1 MSFAQFLAIL
11 RARRIAAAAVFVVV
25 LLVTAVISLV
35 LPKQYTAT
43 ASVVADNRL
52 DPIVGALA
60 QANAPSFVATQI
72 DVILSD
78 RVALKVVSNLKLD
91 QNPQIRQQWQDDT
104 QGAGAIDVWLAE
116 SFQKRLVVKPSRE
129 SNVIT
134 VSFTAPDPKFAA
146 GIANAFVQA
155 YLQTSLELRV
165 DPAKQYSS
173 FFESRAKDARDALE
187 VAQNKLSNYQQ
198 SSGIV
203 ATDERL
209 DVENA
214 RLAELSSQLVGIQ
227 AVASESGSRNAQAA
241 TSAERLPEVL
251 NNALVG
257 SLKAELARNEARMQE
272 LGSRLGDS
280 HPAVQELKANIADS
294 RDKLQQ
300 EIRRITGS
308 LGVNNTVNR
317 QRESEIRA
325 ALSAQRDKVLKLK
338 ASRDE
343 VAVLQRDVESAQ
355 RAYDA
360 VTSRLTQS
368 SLESQTTQ
376 SNISVLTTATPPLQ
390 HSSPR
395 LFLNLALATVVGLLL
410 AVAAAIGAEQLD
422 RRLRC
427 QEDIGAALGLPVL
440 GVMLKPGSRS
450 RVRRMIA
457 GAAEQQR
464 FLGGL
469 GSNKSGT

>member
-11 RARRIAAAAVFVVV
+11 RARRVVAAAVFVFV
-25 LLVTAVISLV
+25 LLVTGGVSLL

-43 ASVVADNRL
+43 ASIVADNKL

-60 QANAPSFVATQI
+60 QANVPSFVATQI
-72 DVILSD
+72 DVIQSD

-91 QNPQIRQQWQDDT
+91 ENPQIRQKWQDAT
-104 QGAGAIDVWLAE
+104 QGQGSIDVWLAE
-116 SFQKRLVVKPSRE
+116 AFQKGLVVKPSRE

-134 VSFTAPDPKFAA
+134 VAYTAPDPKFAA
-146 GIANAFVQA
+146 AVANAFVQA

-165 DPAKQYSS
+165 DPARQYST

-187 VAQNKLSNYQQ
+187 AAQAKLSNYQQ
-198 SSGIV
+198 ASGIV

-209 DVENA
+209 DVESA
-214 RLAELSSQLVGIQ
+214 RLAELSTQLVGMQ
-227 AVASESGSRNAQAA
+227 AMSSESGSRNAQAA

-251 NNALVG
+251 NNSLIS
-257 SLKAELARNEARMQE
+257 SLKADLARNEARMQE

-280 HPAVQELKANIADS
+280 HPAVKELKANITDS
-294 RDKLQQ
+294 REKLEQ

-308 LGVNNTVNR
+308 LGVNNNVNR
-317 QRESEIRA
+317 QREAEVRA
-325 ALSAQRDKVLKLK
+325 ALNAQRDKVLKLK
-338 ASRDE
+338 AARDE
-343 VAVLQRDVESAQ
+343 LAVLQRDVESAQ

-376 SNISVLTTATPPLQ
+376 SNISVLTTATPPLK
-390 HSSPR
+390 HASPR
-395 LFLNLALATVVGLLL
+395 LTLNLALATVVGLLL
-410 AVAAAIGAEQLD
+410 AVAAAVGAEQFD

-440 GVMLKPGSRS
+440 GAMLKPGSRT
-450 RVRRMIA
+450 RVQRMIA
-457 GAAEQQR
+457 GAATQQR

-469 GSNKSGT
+469 GSEAGRG

>member
-11 RARRIAAAAVFVVV
+11 RARRIAAAAVFVLV
-25 LLVTAVISLV
+25 LVITAVVSLV

-60 QANAPSFVATQI
+60 QVNSQSFVATQI

-91 QNPQIRQQWQDDT
+91 QNPQIREQWQDDT
-104 QGAGAIDVWLAE
+104 KGVGAIDVWLAE

-129 SNVIT
+129 SNVIN
-134 VSFTAPDPKFAA
+134 VSYTAPDPKFAA
-146 GIANAFVQA
+146 AIANAFVQA

-165 DPAKQYSS
+165 DPAKQYST

-187 VAQNKLSNYQQ
+187 AAQSKLSNYQQ
-198 SSGIV
+198 TSGIV

-209 DVENA
+209 DVESA

-227 AVASESGSRNAQAA
+227 AVAAESGSRNAQAA

-251 NNALVG
+251 NNSLV
-257 SLKAELARNEARMQE
+257 SALKADLARNEARLQE
-272 LGSRLGDS
+272 LSSRLGDS
-280 HPAVQELKANIADS
+280 HPTVLELKANIADS
-294 RDKLQQ
+294 RDKLQV

-317 QRESEIRA
+317 QRESEIRT
-325 ALSAQRDKVLKLK
+325 ALAAQRDKVLKLK
-338 ASRDE
+338 AARDE
-343 VAVLQRDVESAQ
+343 LTVLQRDVESAQ

-360 VTSRLTQS
+360 VTTRLTQS

-376 SNISVLTTATPPLQ
+376 SNISVLTTASAPLV

-395 LFLNLALATVVGLLL
+395 LLLNLALATVLGLLL
-410 AVAAAIGAEQLD
+410 AVAAAMGAEQFD

-427 QEDIGAALGLPVL
+427 QEDVSAVLGLPVL

-457 GAAEQQR
+457 GAATQQR

-469 GSNKSGT
+469 DADKRSA